1 MKRLQ
6 GPVTLR
12 PKQCSKKT
20 KISTCQQQ
28 VRLPTTQLDSSQE
41 QPLVNR
47 EMMELFARSKE
58 KMRVVLFHLLDQS
71 KMELSVK
78 FQLTVK
84 ELVLAAATLPRN
96 QEKLLY
102 QLNRSASQLET
113 MLRPAFLSQLLKA
126 SLLLTLMLEKA
137 IQSMLA
143 QLPQL
148 QK

>member
-1 MKRLQ
+1 
-6 GPVTLR
+6 
-12 PKQCSKKT
+12 
-20 KISTCQQQ
+20 
-28 VRLPTTQLDSSQE
+28 
-41 QPLVNR
+41 
-47 EMMELFARSKE
+47 MMELFARSKE